1 MSTIGPNMPNMPQ
14 LPVVVEGA
22 PPLSQLPL
30 DSPTRVRRENMRQ
43 ILRAPTFIVGALVT
57 LFWLVCAVLGSQI
70 VPYDPINDT
79 FGFASYE
86 SPSWNHPFGLDRLGR
101 DILSRVLV
109 GSRSVI
115 EVAPA
120 ASLLGVGLGSCF
132 GLIMGYFGGWTDNV
146 IGRVIDAIL
155 AVPFIVTGILV
166 LTALSAGSEGISVS
180 SPKLIAVI
188 GLAFTPI
195 VARTVRS
202 AVLAERDLDYVQAA
216 KLRGERPP
224 YIMLVEILP
233 NVMGPIVVE
242 ATIRLGYAVFA
253 VATLAFVGYGPQPPS
268 PDWGLQIAEQ
278 YSDVTLAWWAVV
290 FPALAIGSLVVA
302 INLIADTIQQVMDQ

>member
-1 MSTIGPNMPNMPQ
+1 MSAVGGDVPQ
-14 LPVVVEGA
+14 LPLVVEGPA
-22 PPLSQLPL
+22 PLAQQPL
-30 DSPTRVRRENMRQ
+30 DTPERVRKETIRQ
-43 ILRAPTFIVGALVT
+43 IVRSPTFIVGAAVA
-57 LFWLVCAVLGSQI
+57 LFWVICALFGNHI
-70 VPYDPINDT
+70 APYDPINDS
-79 FGFASYE
+79 FAPSYTA
-86 SPSWNHPFGLDRLGR
+86 PSWAHPFGIDRVGR

-109 GSRSVI
+109 GARSVM

-120 ASLLGVGLGSCF
+120 AMLVGVGAGAVL
-132 GLIMGYFGGWTDNV
+132 GLIMGYFRGWVDNA
-146 IGRVIDAIL
+146 IGRVIDAVL
-155 AVPFIVTGILV
+155 AVPFIVLAILV
-166 LTALSAGSEGISVS
+166 LTALSAGAEGISI
-180 SPKLIAVI
+180 SPLKLVVVI

-202 AVLAERDLDYVQAA
+202 AVLVERDLDYVQAA

-242 ATIRLGYAVFA
+242 ATVRLGYAVFA

-278 YSDVTLAWWAVV
+278 YSDVTLAWWSIV
-290 FPALAIGSLVVA
+290 FPALAIATLVVG
-302 INLIADTIQQVMDQ
+302 INLVADTVQQVLDR

>member
-1 MSTIGPNMPNMPQ
+1 MSSAIGGDVPQ

-22 PPLSQLPL
+22 PPLAQQPL
-30 DSPTRVRRENMRQ
+30 DTPQRVRRETLRQ
-43 ILRAPTFIVGALVT
+43 IRRSPAFAVGVGVT
-57 LFWLVCAVLGSQI
+57 IFWIVCALFGSRI
-70 VPYDPINDT
+70 APYDAIN
-79 FGFASYE
+79 GAFAPSYAA
-86 SPSWNHPFGLDRLGR
+86 PSWAHPFGIDRVGR

-115 EVAPA
+115 EIAPA
-120 ASLLGVGLGSCF
+120 AMLVGVGLGTVL
-132 GLIMGYFGGWTDNV
+132 GLIMGYFRGLVDNV
-146 IGRVIDAIL
+146 VGRVIDAVL
-155 AVPFIVTGILV
+155 AVPFIVLAILV

-180 SPKLIAVI
+180 PLKLIVVI

-216 KLRGERPP
+216 KLRGERAP
-224 YIMLVEILP
+224 YIMLAEILP
-233 NVMGPIVVE
+233 NVTGPIVVE
-242 ATIRLGYAVFA
+242 ATVRLGYAVFA

-278 YSDVTLAWWAVV
+278 YADVTLAWWAVV
-290 FPALAIGSLVVA
+290 FPALAIASLVVA
-302 INLIADTIQQVMDQ
+302 INLIADTVQQVLDQ

>member
-1 MSTIGPNMPNMPQ
+1 MSAQ

-22 PPLSQLPL
+22 PPLAQQPL
-30 DSPTRVRRENMRQ
+30 DTPARVRRETIRQ
-43 ILRAPTFIVGALVT
+43 ILRSPTFVFGALVT
-57 LFWLVCAVLGSQI
+57 LFWVACALFGEEI
-70 VPYDPINDT
+70 APYDPINGV
-79 FGFASYE
+79 FGFATYE

-101 DILSRVLV
+101 DVLSRVIV
-109 GSRSVI
+109 GARSVL

-120 ASLLGVGLGSCF
+120 AALLGVGLGSLL
-132 GLIMGYFGGWTDNV
+132 GLLMGYFGGWIDNV
-146 IGRVIDAIL
+146 LGRLVDAVL
-155 AVPFIVTGILV
+155 AVPFIVLAILV
-166 LTALSAGSEGISVS
+166 LTALSASTEGISVTS
-180 SPKLIAVI
+180 AQLIVVI

-224 YIMLVEILP
+224 YILLVEILP

-242 ATIRLGYAVFA
+242 LTVRLGYAVFA

-278 YSDVTLAWWAVV
+278 YADVTLAWWAVV
-290 FPALAIGSLVVA
+290 FPGLAIASLVVA
-302 INLIADTIQQVMDQ
+302 INLIADSVQQVLDQ